1 MGYWNPI
8 TNRFESSDPA
18 RWDLLCTLDAEER
31 SASGSVYPAM
41 MLLDEANLSPMEY
54 YWSDWMRLCDEQTSS
69 GIVTLWDKAPTKV
82 PETLRF
88 MATINNDSTTETLS
102 PRLIDRAA
110 VVTLPVVDCIEN
122 TSPAKVVGPVSWKEL
137 QAYFGAKA
145 VSKNARELSDLH
157 DRLMPMLEGFGIRL
171 SPRSIRQMNG
181 YVGAA
186 SSIFADG
193 DKPAW
198 LDAAD
203 FAVMQKC
210 LPRITGTGAAYRE
223 KLVEFRSGLESLG
236 LSRSVEVVDRI
247 LRQGDEAMDCY
258 RFF

>member
-1 MGYWNPI
+1 
-8 TNRFESSDPA
+8 
-18 RWDLLCTLDAEER
+18 
-31 SASGSVYPAM
+31 
-41 MLLDEANLSPMEY
+41 
-54 YWSDWMRLCDEQTSS
+54 
-69 GIVTLWDKAPTKV
+69 
-82 PETLRF
+82 
-88 MATINNDSTTETLS
+88 
-102 PRLIDRAA
+102 
-110 VVTLPVVDCIEN
+110 
-122 TSPAKVVGPVSWKEL
+122 
-137 QAYFGAKA
+137 
-145 VSKNARELSDLH
+145 
-157 DRLMPMLEGFGIRL
+157 
-171 SPRSIRQMNG
+171 MNG

-210 LPRITGTGAAYRE
+210 LPRSRHGAAYRE